1 MKSETWTKNYQQDS
15 LTMIEE
21 RDYKLPHK
29 EVAHE
34 PTDEERQQAAETLA
48 YLEALPFRP
57 IGVEW

>member
-1 MKSETWTKNYQQDS
+1 
-15 LTMIEE
+15 MIEE

-29 EVAHE
+29 DVAHE